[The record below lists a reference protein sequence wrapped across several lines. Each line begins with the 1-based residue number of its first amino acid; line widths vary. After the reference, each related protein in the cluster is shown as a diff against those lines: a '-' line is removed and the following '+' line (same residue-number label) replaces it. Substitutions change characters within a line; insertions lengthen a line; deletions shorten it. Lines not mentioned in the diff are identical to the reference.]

1 MSEPLL
7 PSDSNSGYQ
16 PCATFLLESEIG
28 RWYNGKIRRNVSGF
42 KKALEN
48 INFRSEEQDFI
59 SHKFQRIINGE
70 DRTFCITFRKDP
82 NTADAATSL
91 GGRFT
96 NTFLIR
102 LSLIEYTDPTNPT
115 NPVIKCKERESLVII
130 PKLFV
135 KDGIEIPTEESA
147 EFSSITSGK
156 PEDQE
161 VKVNMGIMG
170 ERDNRYKE
178 FFERYINPK
187 MDDLVNILVK
197 HCDPPNITA
206 SGGGATRNRKRL
218 TRRRKSVFKRKCKK
232 SYRKNKYSKTK
243 KSRKFRR
250 SGRSRR

>member
-1 MSEPLL
+1 MSDPLL
-7 PSDSNSGYQ
+7 PSVASVVTDGYQ
-16 PCATFLLESEIG
+16 PCAKFLLESEIG
-28 RWYNGKIRRNVSGF
+28 IWYEGTIIVRNVSGF
-42 KKALEN
+42 KKALEV
-48 INFRSEEQDFI
+48 IKFRSEEQVFI
-59 SHKFQRIINGE
+59 SHKFEYTINHE
-70 DRTFCITFRKDP
+70 PRPRTFCITFRKDP
-82 NTADAATSL
+82 HAADVSTSL
-91 GGRFT
+91 GGRLT

-102 LSLIEYTDPTNPT
+102 LSLIEFEDPT

-135 KDGIEIPTEESA
+135 KNGIKIPTKKSA

-156 PEDQE
+156 KGDKIVE
-161 VKVNMGIMG
+161 VNMGEMG
-170 ERDNRYKE
+170 ERDNEYKD

-187 MDDLVNILVK
+187 MNDLGKILVE

-206 SGGGATRNRKRL
+206 SGGGATRN
-218 TRRRKSVFKRKCKK
+218 RKSVFKRKCKK